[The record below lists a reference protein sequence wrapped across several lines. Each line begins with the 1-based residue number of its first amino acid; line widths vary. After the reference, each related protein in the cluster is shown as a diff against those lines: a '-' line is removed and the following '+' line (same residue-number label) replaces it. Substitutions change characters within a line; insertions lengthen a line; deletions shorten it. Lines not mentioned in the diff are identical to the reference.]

1 MIDNSIPVRAYDFE
15 TGEFIGEFES
25 ISKAARRLFI
35 RAPETIY
42 SYIFGKSTSTFKGK
56 RKGVK
61 SYKDGRRYSFEL
73 VNKKAA

>member
-25 ISKAARRLFI
+25 MSKAARRLFI
-35 RAPETIY
+35 RATKNIY
-42 SYIFGKSTSTFKGK
+42 SYVFGNSASTFKGK

-61 SYKDGRRYSFEL
+61 SYKDGRKYSFEL